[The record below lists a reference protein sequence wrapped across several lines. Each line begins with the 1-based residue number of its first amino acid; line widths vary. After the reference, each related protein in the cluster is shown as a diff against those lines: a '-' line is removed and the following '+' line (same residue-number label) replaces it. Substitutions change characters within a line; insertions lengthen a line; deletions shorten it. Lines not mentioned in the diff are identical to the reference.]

1 MQLAHDD
8 KETTWQDH
16 GRVRVVLADGT
27 VIADEANVQH
37 NRNYSSMQANMQKMA
52 ATASRAIKAG
62 MGAAAPKQA
71 TAKSATNKAGGGA
84 APSGIGLATKVATD
98 KVVAATAD

>member
-1 MQLAHDD
+1 
-8 KETTWQDH
+8 
-16 GRVRVVLADGT
+16 VRVVLADGT

-62 MGAAAPKQA
+62 MGGAGAAPAAAAAPKQA
-71 TAKSATNKAGGGA
+71 TATKAGGGA

>member
-1 MQLAHDD
+1 M
-8 KETTWQDH
+8 
-16 GRVRVVLADGT
+16 RVVLADGT
-27 VIADEANVQH
+27 VVADEANVQH

-71 TAKSATNKAGGGA
+71 TAKSATKAGGGA

>member
-1 MQLAHDD
+1 M
-8 KETTWQDH
+8 
-16 GRVRVVLADGT
+16 RVVLADGT
-27 VIADEANVQH
+27 VIADEANAQH

-62 MGAAAPKQA
+62 MGGAGAAPAAAAAPKQA